1 MNTRELIQDTT
12 KRSLKKYYDL
22 YTKIIQDKLDVVEE
36 DIQNIKDTLDNLSSL
51 TNDELN
57 SIKNNE

>member
-1 MNTRELIQDTT
+1 MNTKELIQDTT

>member
-22 YTKIIQDKLDVVEE
+22 YARIIQDKLNGVEK

-51 TNDELN
+51 TDDELN

>member
-22 YTKIIQDKLDVVEE
+22 YTKIIQDKLNGVEK

-51 TNDELN
+51 TDDELN